1 MKISQRGL
9 IVNAKRANRFLM
21 IYVNVFQV
29 VSFHIYEYIQTLVKI
44 LRLCRLGKSIGTL
57 Y

>member
-1 MKISQRGL
+1 MLRGPL
-9 IVNAKRANRFLM
+9 DFLM
-21 IYVNVFQV
+21 IYVDVFQV
-29 VSFHIYEYIQTLVKI
+29 VSFHIYVYIQTLFKI